1 MPMRRAIGIS
11 LACLVTSA
19 CATGVTLEESKYN
32 DPVEAPGIAEQI
44 AETSA
49 DNSRN
54 LPCAATQERRSAD
67 RRSRRAEQRR
77 AALEPRAAACG
88 SIEPCCGSVRAVG
101 SSQFGKAVW
110 YDHVGRPTASGEVL
124 DTITATA
131 AHRSLPLASFAKVT
145 NLDNGRSVVVKIN
158 DRGPFT
164 RGRILDLS
172 PRAADAL
179 DMKRAGVVAVVIE
192 PLANE
197 TAPTTLAT
205 F

>member
-1 MPMRRAIGIS
+1 MPMRRVIGIS
-11 LACLVTSA
+11 LACFVTSA
-19 CATGVTLEESKYN
+19 CATGETLEESKSN
-32 DPVEAPGIAEQI
+32 HPVEAPGIGEQI
-44 AETSA
+44 AEPA

-54 LPCAATQERRSAD
+54 LPCAATQERQPAD

-145 NLDNGRSVVVKIN
+145 NLNNGRSVVVKIN